1 MKNYTED
8 TLVVSY
14 SRKMGVGWGGGVG
27 AGGVLKFGPRIDI
40 CFFQWGAM
48 FNGGDHIPFEHLN
61 K

>member
-27 AGGVLKFGPRIDI
+27 WEG
-40 CFFQWGAM
+40 C
-48 FNGGDHIPFEHLN
+48 
-61 K
+61 